1 MLSIGAVA
9 QAAGVTPRVVRYY
22 EQHGLIA
29 SDRTAG
35 GQRRYPESAIERV
48 QFIQQLIRAG
58 LTTAVIHNLLGCV
71 NTRVATPETIAQLT
85 TQREVIAARA
95 DELNRMKEQLD
106 GLIGSAQE
114 TLAPADTRA

>member
-85 TQREVIAARA
+85 SQREVIAARA